1 MSRRTVVVHGV
12 PAAQGSKRHVGNG
25 RMVEMSKRL
34 GPWRAAIAEAIVE
47 AGWQRDPI
55 LTGPVW
61 VDLTFYLPRPKHHYG
76 TGRNADRLK
85 PNAPVWVSTAVGDID
100 KLCRAVLD
108 AITHAGAWR
117 DDSQV
122 AYLAAEKHYAEQPGV
137 RIVLDRLVGLA

>member
-1 MSRRTVVVHGV
+1 MTERNLFVPGV

-55 LTGPVW
+55 LAGPVA
-61 VDLTFYLPRPKHHYG
+61 VSLTFTMPRPKSHYG

-85 PNAPVWVSTAVGDID
+85 PNAPDWVSTAVGDID

-108 AITHAGAWR
+108 AITEAGAWR

-122 AYLAAEKHYAEQPGV
+122 ALLTAWRLYGEPGV
-137 RIVLDRLVGLA
+137 TITVQRIGADV

>member
-1 MSRRTVVVHGV
+1 MTSRTVVVRGV

-25 RMVEMSKRL
+25 RMDEMSKRL

-47 AGWQRDPI
+47 WQRDPI
-55 LTGPVW
+55 LSGPVA
-61 VDLTFYLPRPKHHYG
+61 VSLTFTMPRPKSHYG

-85 PNAPVWVSTAVGDID
+85 PNAPDWVSTAVGDID

-108 AITHAGAWR
+108 AITEAGAWR

-122 AYLAAEKHYAEQPGV
+122 ALLSAYRLYGAPGV
-137 RIVLDRLVGLA
+137 TITVQRIES